1 MKKLTSSLGL
11 MALLALSL
19 SAPVQADLIVDT
31 GTPNLTGSALPLDSY
46 QWLAAE
52 FTTTASASQIDALQ
66 GYITAQDSNQAGTT
80 FTVALY
86 GNTTNSANKDI
97 PDLATGELFSQQS
110 TFNTDGWNGLQGL
123 SVALT
128 PGTYWVAFEV
138 RPTDDILVRAAD
150 NLQGLMPV
158 SAPNLVQTAAN
169 DNTTNFGYIPT
180 TGTAYNF
187 GVQVSAVP
195 VPPAL
200 WMFATGLFAMVGRRF
215 GKRKTV

>member
-1 MKKLTSSLGL
+1 MKKLTSSFGL

-19 SAPVQADLIVDT
+19 SAPVKADLIVNT
-31 GTPNLTGSALPLDSY
+31 GTPDLTGSPLSLDSY

-66 GYITAQDSNQAGTT
+66 GYITAQDSNQAGNT

-86 GNTTNSANKDI
+86 GNTTNNASKDI
-97 PDLATGELFSQQS
+97 PDLLTGELFSQQ
-110 TFNTDGWNGLQGL
+110 TTYAVDGWNGLQGL
-123 SVALT
+123 NVTLD

-138 RPTDDILVRAAD
+138 RATDTLA
-150 NLQGLMPV
+150 GLMPV
-158 SAPNLVQTAAN
+158 YAPSPVQTAYN
-169 DNTTNFGYIPT
+169 DNTANFGYVPT

-200 WMFATGLFAMVGRRF
+200 WLFATGLFAMVGRRF
-215 GKRKTV
+215 GKRQVA

>member
-1 MKKLTSSLGL
+1 MKKLTSSFGL
-11 MALLALSL
+11 IVLLALSL
-19 SAPVQADLIVDT
+19 SAPVKADLIVNT
-31 GTPNLTGSALPLDSY
+31 GTPDLTGSPLSLDNS

-52 FTTTASASQIDALQ
+52 FTTATASQITDLE
-66 GYITAQDSNQAGTT
+66 GYITAQDLNQAGTT

-86 GNTTNSANKDI
+86 GNTGNNR
-97 PDLATGELFSQQS
+97 PDLATGELFSGQS

-123 SVALT
+123 NVPLD

-138 RPTDDILVRAAD
+138 RATDTLV
-150 NLQGLMPV
+150 GLMPV
-158 SAPNLVQTAAN
+158 YAPSPVQTAYN
-169 DNTTNFGYIPT
+169 DNTANFGYVPT

-200 WMFATGLFAMVGRRF
+200 WLFATGLFAMVGRRF
-215 GKRKTV
+215 GKRQVA

>member
-1 MKKLTSSLGL
+1 MKKLTSSFGL
-11 MALLALSL
+11 MALLVLSL

-97 PDLATGELFSQQS
+97 PDLATGELFSGQS
-110 TFNTDGWNGLQGL
+110 TFNTDGWNGLQSL
-123 SVALT
+123 NVALD

-138 RPTDDILVRAAD
+138 RGTDSLA
-150 NLQGLMPV
+150 GLMPV
-158 SAPNLVQTAAN
+158 YAPSPVQTAYN
-169 DNTTNFGYIPT
+169 DNTANFGYVPT

-195 VPPAL
+195 IPPAL
-200 WMFATGLFAMVGRRF
+200 RMFATGLFAMVGRRF